1 MPPAGLVLSIGG
13 QRYSFDGT
21 TLAERTVGGFG
32 PRQGEELSASSV
44 QPTTASWAIF
54 DAALQDIGVWRWPEQ
69 FTSPEG
75 AQMDGT
81 AWSLTIT
88 ATDGRT
94 FTSGGYNAFP
104 PRFRELTAALATLA
118 KAP

>member
-1 MPPAGLVLSIGG
+1 MVLAMGG
-13 QRYSFDGT
+13 QSYTFDGT

-32 PRQGEELSASSV
+32 PRQGEELSASSL
-44 QPTTASWAIF
+44 QPTQAAWATF
-54 DAALQDIGVWRWPEQ
+54 DAALETIGVWSWPEN
-69 FTSPEG
+69 FTAAEG

-81 AWSLTIT
+81 SWSLTIT

-94 FTSGGYNAFP
+94 FKTGGYNAFP
-104 PRFRELTAALATLA
+104 NRFRELTAAVASLA